1 MLVTESSY
9 LAQNN
14 HRSFSLINSL
24 QPSGTSGRC
33 LISEAAQYTLIMD
46 SAGMMVERKVSSDSC
61 DANGTCTVSFT
72 QLNQICN
79 INISASNSFGSSEV
93 ASAEIS
99 KVIAITN

>member
-1 MLVTESSY
+1 M
-9 LAQNN
+9 
-14 HRSFSLINSL
+14 
-24 QPSGTSGRC
+24 
-33 LISEAAQYTLIMD
+33 ISEAAQYTLIMD

-61 DANGTCTVSFT
+61 DANGTCTVTFT

-99 KVIAITN
+99 KVIAITINLIVFNIRWEG